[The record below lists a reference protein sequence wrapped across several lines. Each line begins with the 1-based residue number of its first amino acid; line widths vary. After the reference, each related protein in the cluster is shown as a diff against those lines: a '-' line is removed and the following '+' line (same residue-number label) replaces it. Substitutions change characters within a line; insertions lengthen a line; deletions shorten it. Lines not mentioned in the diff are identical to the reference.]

1 MNRIKT
7 FDGSVNESKHYQET
21 SWTDTID
28 GKKQTISIKE
38 VEDFLKNDAIIDI
51 NVKDIQDK
59 CIHLNKTDKETLKRS
74 ENSDLSFPIIIT
86 KKQDGSWGMILDGH
100 HRLKKAIDND
110 IETIKAKVLDLKEV
124 PDLYKKMFR

>member
-1 MNRIKT
+1 MNRIKS
-7 FDGSVNESKHYQET
+7 FEGFVNESKHYQET

-28 GKKQTISIKE
+28 GKKQTITIKE

-59 CIHLNKTDKETLKRS
+59 CIHLNKTDKETLERS

-86 KKQDGSWGMILDGH
+86 KEQDGSWGRILDGH

-110 IETIKAKVLDLKEV
+110 IETIKAKVLDLREV